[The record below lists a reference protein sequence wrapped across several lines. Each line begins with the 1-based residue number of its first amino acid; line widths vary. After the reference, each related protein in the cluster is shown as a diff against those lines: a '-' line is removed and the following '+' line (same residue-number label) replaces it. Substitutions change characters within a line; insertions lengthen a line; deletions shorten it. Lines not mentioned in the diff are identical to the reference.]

1 MVKHIIDAGFKQSVE
16 REVRENI
23 LNFWIEHTLD
33 EEQGGFYG
41 KITHSMDIEASAPKG
56 LVLNTRILWSFSRAY
71 NYFKTAEYLTVATR
85 AYNYL
90 VQYFWDK
97 DFGGLYWL
105 LDANGAAIDT
115 KKQVYGQVFG
125 IYAFSEYYRAT
136 KQEEALDFARGIY
149 DKLEQYAYDP
159 VNNGYIEALS
169 REWKEIDQVR
179 LSALDM
185 NEKKSMNTHLHL
197 LEAYANL
204 YKVWN
209 DKKLGNRLKNIIDV
223 MLENIL
229 DQDTLHFGLFF
240 DEYWHK
246 KSNTISFGHEIEGAW
261 LIHDAVTLLDDEDYK
276 EKVETIILALSE
288 NIHNKALDGEN
299 GRNGVFNEQD
309 RAGNIDKVKIWWV
322 QAEACVGF
330 FNAYQLTEKKFFL
343 DTMYN
348 IWNFVREYCVDR
360 ESGEWFGEVFGNG
373 VINIRHNKVDLWKG
387 PYHNTRACIELL
399 ERGVGL

>member
-1 MVKHIIDAGFKQSVE
+1 MAKHVIDAGFKQSVE

-71 NYFKTAEYLTVATR
+71 NYFNAAEYLTVATR

-136 KQEEALDFARGIY
+136 KQEEVLDFARGIY

-159 VNNGYIEALS
+159 AHNG
-169 REWKEIDQVR
+169 
-179 LSALDM
+179 
-185 NEKKSMNTHLHL
+185 
-197 LEAYANL
+197 
-204 YKVWN
+204 
-209 DKKLGNRLKNIIDV
+209 
-223 MLENIL
+223 
-229 DQDTLHFGLFF
+229 
-240 DEYWHK
+240 
-246 KSNTISFGHEIEGAW
+246 
-261 LIHDAVTLLDDEDYK
+261 
-276 EKVETIILALSE
+276 ETSGILAL
-288 NIHNKALDGEN
+288 GQ
-299 GRNGVFNEQD
+299 V
-309 RAGNIDKVKIWWV
+309 
-322 QAEACVGF
+322 
-330 FNAYQLTEKKFFL
+330 
-343 DTMYN
+343 
-348 IWNFVREYCVDR
+348 WN
-360 ESGEWFGEVFGNG
+360 
-373 VINIRHNKVDLWKG
+373 
-387 PYHNTRACIELL
+387 
-399 ERGVGL
+399 